1 MKVKGQIQRDD
12 NPHSYCPECW
22 SECIQPYA
30 AEGREYYRCERCGY
44 NDSRLIMLYP
54 QMRYRVLSDSELL
67 HYSVGAV
74 IEWEGKILLFHRR
87 LFPFRYTIVAGHWDL
102 DDATPEDAVAREIG
116 EEAGIEIRPEKPVFV
131 ETLEE
136 PCRRGA
142 DFHEWRLYR
151 ATVDRNTATL
161 SDEADIIG
169 WYAPDEI
176 RGLDL
181 TIPTEYFSKEAR
193 DYLKGCVCQSSP
205 MQNSVFF
212 ASKL

>member
-1 MKVKGQIQRDD
+1 MKVIGQISQDKGGR
-12 NPHSYCPECW
+12 SYCPKCW
-22 SECIQPYA
+22 SEYIQSYA
-30 AEGREYYRCERCGY
+30 AEGREYYRCDRCGY
-44 NDSRLIMLYP
+44 DDSRLIMFYP
-54 QMRYRVLSDSELL
+54 QMRYRILPDRELL

-102 DDATPEDAVAREIG
+102 DDETPETAVAREIA
-116 EEAGIEIRPEKPVFV
+116 EEAGIEVQPEKPVFV
-131 ETLEE
+131 ETLQE

-151 ATVDRNTATL
+151 GTVDYNTVTL

-176 RGLDL
+176 RALDL
-181 TIPTEYFSKEAR
+181 TIPTEHF
-193 DYLKGCVCQSSP
+193 LK
-205 MQNSVFF
+205 
-212 ASKL
+212 KLDIV

>member
-22 SECIQPYA
+22 RECIQPYTVK
-30 AEGREYYRCERCGY
+30 GREYYRCERCGY
-44 NDSRLIMLYP
+44 NDSRLIMFYP
-54 QMRYRVLSDSELL
+54 QMRYRILPDDELL
-67 HYSVGAV
+67 HYSVGVV

-102 DDATPEDAVAREIG
+102 DDETPETAVAREIV
-116 EEAGIEIRPEKPVFV
+116 EEAAIEIRLEKPVFV
-131 ETLEE
+131 ETLKE

-176 RGLDL
+176 RKLDL
-181 TIPTEYFSKEAR
+181 TIPTKHFLR
-193 DYLKGCVCQSSP
+193 
-205 MQNSVFF
+205 
-212 ASKL
+212 KLGII

>member
-1 MKVKGQIQRDD
+1 MRPSEGQTVKVKGKISQD
-12 NPHSYCPECW
+12 NRAHSYCPECW

-44 NDSRLIMLYP
+44 DDSRLVMLYP

-74 IEWEGKILLFHRR
+74 IEWERKILLFHRR

-102 DDATPEDAVAREIG
+102 DDTTPEEAVAREIE
-116 EEAGIEIRPEKPVFV
+116 EEAGIGICPEKPVFT
-131 ETLEE
+131 ETLKE

-169 WYAPDEI
+169 WYTPDEI

-181 TIPTEYFSKEAR
+181 TIPTEHF
-193 DYLKGCVCQSSP
+193 LK
-205 MQNSVFF
+205 
-212 ASKL
+212 KLEII

>member
-1 MKVKGQIQRDD
+1 MKVIGQISQDQRD
-12 NPHSYCPECW
+12 HSYCPKCW
-22 SECIQPYA
+22 SECIQSYA

-44 NDSRLIMLYP
+44 DDSRLIMFYP
-54 QMRYRVLSDSELL
+54 QMRYRVLPDGELL

-102 DDATPEDAVAREIG
+102 DDETPETAVAREIA
-116 EEAGIEIRPEKPVFV
+116 EEAGIEVQPEKPLFV
-131 ETLEE
+131 ETLKE

-151 ATVDRNTATL
+151 ATVDYNTATL

-176 RGLDL
+176 RELDL
-181 TIPTEYFSKEAR
+181 TIPTQHF
-193 DYLKGCVCQSSP
+193 LK
-205 MQNSVFF
+205 
-212 ASKL
+212 KLDII

>member
-1 MKVKGQIQRDD
+1 MKVIGQISQDKGS
-12 NPHSYCPECW
+12 HSYCPKCW
-22 SECIQPYA
+22 SECIESYV
-30 AEGREYYRCERCGY
+30 AEGREYYRCDRCGY
-44 NDSRLIMLYP
+44 DDSRLIMFYP
-54 QMRYRVLSDSELL
+54 QMRYCVLPDGELL

-74 IEWEGKILLFHRR
+74 IEWAGKILLFHRR

-102 DDATPEDAVAREIG
+102 DDETPETAVAREIA
-116 EEAGIEIRPEKPVFV
+116 EEAGIEVQPEKPLFV
-131 ETLEE
+131 ETLKE

-151 ATVDRNTATL
+151 ATTDRNTATL

-181 TIPTEYFSKEAR
+181 TIPTEHF
-193 DYLKGCVCQSSP
+193 LK
-205 MQNSVFF
+205 
-212 ASKL
+212 KLDII